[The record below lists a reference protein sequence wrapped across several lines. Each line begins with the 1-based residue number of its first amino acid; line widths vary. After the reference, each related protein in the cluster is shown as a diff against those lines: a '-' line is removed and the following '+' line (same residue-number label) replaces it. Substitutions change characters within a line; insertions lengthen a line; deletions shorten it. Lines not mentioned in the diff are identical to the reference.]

1 MTVVVMVVAAAA
13 AEAAE
18 AAVVVEGAVVG
29 NVGLLGRTNF
39 ELNALQYIID

>member
-1 MTVVVMVVAAAA
+1 MTVVVMVVAA